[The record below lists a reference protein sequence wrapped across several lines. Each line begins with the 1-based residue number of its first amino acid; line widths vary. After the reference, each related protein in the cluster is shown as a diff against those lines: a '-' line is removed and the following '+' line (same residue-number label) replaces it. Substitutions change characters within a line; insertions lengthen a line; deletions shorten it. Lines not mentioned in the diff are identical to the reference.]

1 MSENE
6 TEGDFIEP
14 MERELGTVSGSFPFF

>member
-6 TEGDFIEP
+6 TERDFIEP
-14 MERELGTVSGSFPFF
+14 MERELGTIARSFPFF

>member
-6 TEGDFIEP
+6 TERHFIEP
-14 MERELGTVSGSFPFF
+14 MERELGTIAGSFPFF